1 MTVVKTVIM
10 GINFTLLIVLEG
22 PGQFVRRPACPE
34 IVISNVSKS
43 SELTYYYGRLKFNLE
58 LGISDSGIRA
68 LLRIESLV
76 EARAATTGNQRH
88 DRVIR
93 LVRTRHARTRRI
105 V

>member
-1 MTVVKTVIM
+1 M
-10 GINFTLLIVLEG
+10 LW
-22 PGQFVRRPACPE
+22 
-34 IVISNVSKS
+34 
-43 SELTYYYGRLKFNLE
+43 YGRLKFNLE

-93 LVRTRHARTRRI
+93 LVRTRHARTHSGVTPTLPTWRRCHQR